1 MPLVKSAAE
10 INREI
15 SSMCPPTAPTPP
27 PPPSSKPDRLGP
39 MQYALLELIRSK
51 PYWVVDRAFW
61 RVMARKL
68 RIPAWRV
75 RKVFLS
81 LERDGY
87 ILVSER
93 EPRIVQATERRR

>member
-1 MPLVKSAAE
+1 MPLVKTAAQ
-10 INREI
+10 IRREI
-15 SSMCPPTAPTPP
+15 DVPNTPP
-27 PPPSSKPDRLGP
+27 PPPPSEKPEDRLGP
-39 MQYALLELIRSK
+39 MQYALLEMIRSK
-51 PYWVVDRAFW
+51 PYWVVDREFW

-93 EPRIVQATERRR
+93 DDPRLVWAKDRGRR